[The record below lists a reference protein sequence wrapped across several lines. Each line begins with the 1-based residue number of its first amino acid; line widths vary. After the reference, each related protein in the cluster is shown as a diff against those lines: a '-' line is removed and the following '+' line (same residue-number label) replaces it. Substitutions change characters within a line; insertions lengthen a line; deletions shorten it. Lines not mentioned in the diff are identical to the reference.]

1 MKDGL
6 SNLKRNKMRFNRIIE
21 QPRALIMRNKHFRK
35 DVRDFNKVLS
45 NLEWFKFNE
54 E

>member
-1 MKDGL
+1 
-6 SNLKRNKMRFNRIIE
+6 MRFNRNIE

-35 DVRDFNKVLS
+35 DVRDFNKLLS
-45 NLEWFKFNE
+45 TLEWFKNNE